1 MIIDAHHHLW
11 KFNSDDYGWMD
22 DSMKVLKRDYLP
34 ADLENDIVNTGV
46 SGTVVVQA
54 RQIIKETSWLLE
66 LADENDFIKG
76 VVGWVDLRSP
86 KLRKQLDEFAGNPKL
101 VGVRHVIHDEADDDF
116 MLRPAFVN
124 GIEMLE
130 DYNLTYDL
138 LLFPKHMERAIE
150 LVSMFPD
157 QRFVLDHISKPF
169 IKTGILQPWKDD
181 IEALAAQ
188 PNVWC
193 KISGMVTEADHQAW
207 KYVDFVPYMKVVCE
221 AFGTDRIMLGSDWP
235 VCRLAG
241 EYDEVMGI
249 PLAFFDHLSETE
261 KESIYRQNA
270 IDCYQLE
277 LSQLWKRENL
287 KCWRSSIWFHLF

>member
-11 KFNSDDYGWMD
+11 KFNTDDYGWMD

-34 ADLENDIVNTGV
+34 ADLENDLADAGV

-54 RQIIKETSWLLE
+54 RQCIEETRWLLE
-66 LADENDFIKG
+66 LAHEINFIKG

-86 KLRKQLDEFAGNPKL
+86 ELERQLNEYAGDAKL

-116 MLRPAFVN
+116 MLQPDFVN
-124 GIEMLE
+124 GIERLG

-138 LLFPKHMERAIE
+138 LVFPRHLERATE
-150 LVSMFPD
+150 LVSLFPD
-157 QRFVLDHISKPF
+157 QRFVLDHISKPL
-169 IKTGILQPWKDD
+169 IRSGIMQPWKEDT
-181 IEALAAQ
+181 EALAAQ

-221 AFGTDRIMLGSDWP
+221 AFGTDRVMVGSDWP

-241 EYDEVMGI
+241 EYNEVMGI
-249 PLAFFDHLSETE
+249 PMDFFSNLSKTE
-261 KESIYRQNA
+261 KENIFGQNA

-277 LSQLWKRENL
+277 L
-287 KCWRSSIWFHLF
+287 